1 MSQEAAPE
9 RAVPEQSAPPSVP
22 EQKDAGAP
30 KGLLQ
35 QMEELMAALSADLSQ
50 LDADIQSTAERL
62 DPEPPH
68 PDSDRLSA
76 ERDQAEQDGSEQDH
90 SDQDG
95 SGALRTD
102 RHGPES
108 TRPENHGSQPH
119 DTKHRESADHGPEHR
134 PAPGDPRPRF

>member
-22 EQKDAGAP
+22 EQKDADAP

-68 PDSDRLSA
+68 PGADRPNA
-76 ERDQAEQDGSEQDH
+76 EGDHSEHDGSAHQ
-90 SDQDG
+90 
-95 SGALRTD
+95 RTD
-102 RHGPES
+102 RRGPES
-108 TRPENHGSQPH
+108 GQ
-119 DTKHRESADHGPEHR
+119 GPEHHDTEHHGTEHR
-134 PAPGDPRPRF
+134 EGSGHGRDHHPSLGDPRPLY

>member
-22 EQKDAGAP
+22 EQKNAGAP

-62 DPEPPH
+62 DPEPTH
-68 PDSDRLSA
+68 PGTEGDRSEREGSDPL
-76 ERDQAEQDGSEQDH
+76 G
-90 SDQDG
+90 
-95 SGALRTD
+95 TD
-102 RHGPES
+102 R
-108 TRPENHGSQPH
+108 
-119 DTKHRESADHGPEHR
+119 
-134 PAPGDPRPRF
+134 